1 MIDENARISR
11 LLFEYDQRASLYRE
25 YVDHLIAVTGTL
37 LFDAQIKCHAI
48 TGRLKT
54 RDSFHG
60 KIKSGKKQYA
70 EIDEVTDVA
79 GLRITTYFARDVD
92 RVAEVIAPRFTV
104 DEKNSVDRRKTID
117 SDRFGYLSLHYI
129 VRPKDV
135 DDPLARAG
143 FIAVPAEIQVRSILQ
158 HAWAEIEHDLG
169 YKYPGGIPRQIRRRF
184 SLAAGL
190 LEIADQQFDDIRV
203 DVERYERDLQTNL
216 KSDLRAV
223 MLDAHSLRAMIDSDS
238 TISSLDRDLA
248 GLVASQLSGHFPL
261 VRILKMLACLRIDSA
276 VELKAKLSASTRRVK
291 AFATEWFAAS
301 GASSVV
307 ALNHGISIVFLF
319 YDEISLGLDASRVI
333 ASLAEVGVSEKSISE
348 LAGKLLSVAKAL
360 DAGNGEAEF

>member
-1 MIDENARISR
+1 VIDDNARIAR
-11 LLFEYDQRASLYRE
+11 LLDEYDERASLYNE
-25 YVDHLIAVTGTL
+25 YVDHLIAVTGTM

-48 TGRLKT
+48 TGRLKA

-60 KIKSGKKQYA
+60 KIKSGKKQYSELD
-70 EIDEVTDVA
+70 EITDVA

-92 RVAEVIAPRFTV
+92 RVAKVIAPRFSI

-143 FIAVPAEIQVRSILQ
+143 FTSVPAEIQVRSILQ

-169 YKYPGGIPRQIRRRF
+169 YKYPGGIPRHIRRRF

-190 LEIADQQFDDIRV
+190 LEIADQQFDDIRA
-203 DVERYERDLQTNL
+203 DVERYERELQSDL
-216 KSDLRAV
+216 KSDMRAV
-223 MLDAHSLRAMIDSDS
+223 MLDAHSLRAIIDSDF
-238 TISSLDRDLA
+238 TVLSLDKDLA
-248 GLVASQLSGHFPL
+248 NLVASQLSGHFPL
-261 VRILKMLACLRIDSA
+261 VRILKMLACLKIDSA
-276 VELKAKLSASTRRVK
+276 VELKERLSASAQRVK
-291 AFATEWFAAS
+291 AFASEWFATSVA
-301 GASSVV
+301 GSVV

-319 YDEISLGLDASRVI
+319 YDEISIGLDASRVI
-333 ASLAEVGVSEKSISE
+333 ASLADVGVSEKSISE
-348 LAGKLLSVAKAL
+348 MAGKLLAVARAL
-360 DAGNGEAEF
+360 DAGNEETI